1 MPSSVVLMRER
12 KWVKRPTSVHVGFW
26 VGGASL
32 IEARR
37 APLSW
42 LRYGLSLHH
51 LDETFIID
59 RSTQGIL
66 LEFV

>member
-1 MPSSVVLMRER
+1 M
-12 KWVKRPTSVHVGFW
+12 WGFGW
-26 VGGASL
+26 EASL

-42 LRYGLSLHH
+42 LSYGLSLHH

-59 RSTQGIL
+59 RYWA
-66 LEFV
+66 